1 MSEYLDSLSIQRT
14 KTILNQMQNYFYKFK
29 TIEGRKG
36 IGFFY
41 KIKYKTEKILV
52 FMTSN
57 DIIDD
62 ANDTTINILINNEY
76 KIVEFG
82 DTTYRN
88 KKINIKIKEIKNNFK
103 EHINFF
109 EIDDLLYEKEGEM
122 YLVKEPIYFIHLNNN
137 NEILVSYSFIKNIN
151 KSKFIYNYK
160 IKKNYKF
167 SLILNSSN
175 NKIIGINDNSLNSKG
190 DFFNVL
196 ITEFMRKY
204 EILNK
209 MKKNNK
215 YRFYQNKKNEINI
228 VLKVDE
234 KDINKEIY
242 FLDDKYYNFEEKK
255 YAYCRNNLKEL
266 NKNNTELYI
275 ENIKYE
281 YKKYFIPEKEGKY
294 NIKLIFNTNITDCSF
309 MFVGCENIISI
320 DLSSFNTK

>member
-1 MSEYLDSLSIQRT
+1 
-14 KTILNQMQNYFYKFK
+14 
-29 TIEGRKG
+29 
-36 IGFFY
+36 
-41 KIKYKTEKILV
+41 
-52 FMTSN
+52 MTSN

-137 NEILVSYSFIKNIN
+137 NEILVSYSFIENIN

-167 SLILNSSN
+167 SLIFNSSN
-175 NKIIGINDNSLNSKG
+175 NKIIGINNTSLNSKG

-209 MKKNNK
+209 MKKNNIV
-215 YRFYQNKKNEINI
+215 KKVII
-228 VLKVDE
+228 PILIKHLQ
-234 KDINKEIY
+234 Y
-242 FLDDKYYNFEEKK
+242 FVK
-255 YAYCRNNLKEL
+255 
-266 NKNNTELYI
+266 LY
-275 ENIKYE
+275 
-281 YKKYFIPEKEGKY
+281 
-294 NIKLIFNTNITDCSF
+294 
-309 MFVGCENIISI
+309 
-320 DLSSFNTK
+320 LS